1 MNSKI
6 KLAIKILLSAII
18 GIAIFI
24 ALIGIALF
32 LILNAEPVSKIK
44 DYEKCLDIV
53 LNKDKIRHF
62 PKSIPTGAKSYLYC
76 YPADY
81 EGQGE
86 LVILRLTTDKSY
98 IQKEL
103 NSHTFLNSEIPIG
116 TAQNIYNMPTE
127 TVGISKEDLTFY
139 VLKNA
144 DNKYYYKTY
153 FPYFTGIGVDKN
165 MENIVY
171 YYIDPSD

>member
-6 KLAIKILLSAII
+6 KLTLKIFLGTIV
-18 GIAIFI
+18 GITLFI
-24 ALIGIALF
+24 TVISFFLF
-32 LILNAEPVSKIK
+32 FTPRKPISKITH
-44 DYEKCLDIV
+44 YEKCRVAV

-103 NSHTFLNSEIPIG
+103 NSHTFLNAETKIG
-116 TAQNIYNMPTE
+116 TSQKIYFMPTE
-127 TVGISKEDLTFY
+127 DVGISNKELTFY
-139 VLKNA
+139 VLKDK
-144 DNKYYYKTY
+144 DNESFYKTY

-165 MENIVY
+165 LENIVY
-171 YYIDPSD
+171 YYIEPSD

>member
-6 KLAIKILLSAII
+6 KLALKILLSVII

-24 ALIGIALF
+24 AVLGIVLF
-32 LILNAEPVSKIK
+32 LIPSTRPITEIN
-44 DYEKCLDIV
+44 DYKKCLDTV
-53 LNKDKIRHF
+53 FNNDKIRHF
-62 PKSIPTGAKSYLYC
+62 PKSIPAGAKSYLYC
-76 YPADY
+76 YTADY

-103 NSHTFLNSEIPIG
+103 NSHTFLNAETKIG
-116 TAQNIYNMPTE
+116 TSQEIYFMPTE
-127 TVGISKEDLTFY
+127 NVEISNKELTFY
-139 VLKNA
+139 VLKDK
-144 DNKYYYKTY
+144 DNEVFYKTY

-171 YYIDPSD
+171 YYIEPSD

>member
-6 KLAIKILLSAII
+6 KLALKILLSAII

-32 LILNAEPVSKIK
+32 LIPNTEPVSKIK
-44 DYEKCLDIV
+44 DYGKCLEAV
-53 LNKDKIRHF
+53 LHKDKIHHF

-103 NSHTFLNSEIPIG
+103 NSHTFLNAKTPVG
-116 TAQNIYNMPTE
+116 TVQNIYNMPTE
-127 TVGISKEDLTFY
+127 TVGISNEDLTFY

-144 DNKYYYKTY
+144 DNEYYYKTY

>member
-6 KLAIKILLSAII
+6 KLALKILLSAII

-24 ALIGIALF
+24 AVTGIALF
-32 LILNAEPVSKIK
+32 LILNTEPVSKIK
-44 DYEKCLDIV
+44 DYEKCLELV

-62 PKSIPTGAKSYLYC
+62 PKAIPTGAKSYLYC

-103 NSHTFLNSEIPIG
+103 NSHTFLNAETKIG
-116 TAQNIYNMPTE
+116 TSQEIYFMPTE
-127 TVGISKEDLTFY
+127 NVEISNKELTFY
-139 VLKNA
+139 VLKDK
-144 DNKYYYKTY
+144 DNEAFYKTY

-171 YYIDPSD
+171 YYIEPSD

>member
-1 MNSKI
+1 MHSKF
-6 KLAIKILLSAII
+6 KLILKILLGIII
-18 GIAIFI
+18 GIIFFLFVSLFI
-24 ALIGIALF
+24 IMLIPSPKPI
-32 LILNAEPVSKIK
+32 SKIN
-44 DYEKCLDIV
+44 DYEKCLESV

-62 PKSIPTGAKSYLYC
+62 PKFIPPEAKSYLYC

-103 NSHTFLNSEIPIG
+103 NSHTFLNAKTQVG
-116 TAQNIYNMPTE
+116 TVQNIYNMPTE
-127 TVGISKEDLTFY
+127 TVGISNKDLTFY
-139 VLKNA
+139 VLKDA
-144 DNKYYYKTY
+144 DNEYYYKTY

-171 YYIDPSD
+171 YYIEPSD

>member
-6 KLAIKILLSAII
+6 KLTLKIFLGTIV
-18 GIAIFI
+18 GITLFI
-24 ALIGIALF
+24 TVISLF
-32 LILNAEPVSKIK
+32 LFFTPRKPISKITH
-44 DYEKCLDIV
+44 YEKCLVAV

-62 PKSIPTGAKSYLYC
+62 PKSIPAGAKSYLYC

-103 NSHTFLNSEIPIG
+103 NSHTFLNAETKIG
-116 TAQNIYNMPTE
+116 TSQEIYFMPTE
-127 TVGISKEDLTFY
+127 NVEISNKELTFY
-139 VLKNA
+139 VLKDK
-144 DNKYYYKTY
+144 DNEVFYKTY

-171 YYIDPSD
+171 YYIEPSD